1 MKRKEKMMENF
12 KKERRA
18 VDFANNLIE
27 FLADPSDL
35 TEEELTEELKKEGV
49 DIDGIVSK
57 VLSFIQIK
65 KDEQRLSWQR
75 QAKEEREK
83 KLKILSEI
91 KNSLKTPELFRNYVS
106 SRTSIPETQMSTYYL
121 KLKEVS
127 EKDEKS
133 LGEDTLAL
141 KLLEKI
147 EKGEKK

>member
-1 MKRKEKMMENF
+1 MENF